1 MLALASQRRGPCL
14 FQGKSNANKKINM
27 NVQVLLFYRHLS
39 GELSRALVWDHGGV
53 SSGLECLSRHER
65 LMGHHYFCV
74 DGSFVHR

>member
-1 MLALASQRRGPCL
+1 
-14 FQGKSNANKKINM
+14 M